1 MKKIF
6 LLGFV
11 ALCAMTMNAQ
21 IMKVQSGG
29 AVIFEKNV
37 DAIEQVT
44 FADASSSEVS
54 VAFKN
59 NFITMDK
66 DAELALADILITNNV
81 AVADLTVTSSN
92 TGIVAIADGKL
103 VAKNYG
109 SAIITA
115 TANNI
120 FAPARL
126 FVSVEAGL
134 MYIEDIFTITGRGT
148 VVTGTILTGKFK
160 ASDSVIIGKLSDD
173 AENINTTLGGI
184 EVFRKTIEEASAGTN
199 VGLLLRGVDKA
210 SVARGDV
217 IMAPGNTAVVQ
228 SKKIRAMVYVL
239 TKEEGGRHTPFFVNY
254 QPQLTVGGVDIPV
267 AVTDL
272 GTQDGAP
279 VEMVMPGTTSENMI
293 LEVQGAVTPFI
304 YRGQECL
311 IREGGRTVAKVTIT
325 GF

>member
-81 AVADLTVTSSN
+81 AIADVTVTTSN
-92 TGIVAIADGKL
+92 SGIVAISDGKL
-103 VAKNYG
+103 VAKDFGN
-109 SAIITA
+109 AIITA
-115 TANNI
+115 TANSI

-148 VVTGTILTGKFK
+148 VATGTILTGKFK
-160 ASDSVIIGKLSDD
+160 AGDSVIIGKISDD

-184 EVFRKTIEEASAGTN
+184 EVFRKTIDEASAGTN
-199 VGLLLRGVDKA
+199 VGLLLRGVEKDQ
-210 SVARGDV
+210 VERGDV
-217 IMAPGNTAVVQ
+217 IMSPQNTAIIH
-228 SKKIRAMVYVL
+228 SKKIIASVYVL
-239 TKEEGGRHTPFFVNY
+239 TKDEGGRHTPFFKDY
-254 QPQLTVGGVDIPV
+254 KPQMTIGGKDITCQ
-267 AVTDL
+267 VTDL
-272 GTQDGAP
+272 GTQDGAA
-279 VEMVMPGTTSENMI
+279 VEMVMPGTTSEGMVFEI
-293 LEVQGAVTPFI
+293 QGAVTPFF
-304 YRGQECL
+304 YRGQQAVL
-311 IREGGRTVAKVTIT
+311 REGGKTIARLTIT
-325 GF
+325 GY

>member
-44 FADASSSEVS
+44 FADANPSEVS

-59 NFITMDK
+59 NFITMAK
-66 DAELALADILITNNV
+66 DAELAIADILVTNNV
-81 AVADLTVTSSN
+81 AVADVTLTSSN
-92 TGIVAIADGKL
+92 TGIINIADGKL

-115 TANNI
+115 TANNAI
-120 FAPARL
+120 APARL
-126 FVSVEAGL
+126 FVSVETGF
-134 MYIEDIFTITGRGT
+134 MYIDDVFTITGRGT

-160 ASDSVIIGKLSDD
+160 MADNVIIGKVSDD
-173 AENINTTLGGI
+173 AENINTTLAGI
-184 EVFRKTIEEASAGTN
+184 EVFRKTLEEASAGEN
-199 VGLLLRGVDKA
+199 VGLLLRNVEKTA
-210 SVARGDV
+210 VERGDV
-217 IMAPGNTAVVQ
+217 IMSPENTAVVQ
-228 SKKIRAMVYVL
+228 TKKIRASVYVL
-239 TKEEGGRHTPFFVNY
+239 TKEEGGRHAPFVVNY
-254 QPQLTVGGVDIPV
+254 SPQLSVGGKDMTCV
-267 AVTDL
+267 VTDL
-272 GTQDGAP
+272 GTQDGAAA
-279 VEMVMPGTTSENMI
+279 ELVMPGTTCENMVI
-293 LEVQGAVTPFI
+293 EIPGAVTPFV
-304 YRGQECL
+304 YRDEECL
-311 IREGGRTVAKVTIT
+311 LREGGRIVAKVTIT

>member
-1 MKKIF
+1 
-6 LLGFV
+6 
-11 ALCAMTMNAQ
+11 
-21 IMKVQSGG
+21 
-29 AVIFEKNV
+29 
-37 DAIEQVT
+37 
-44 FADASSSEVS
+44 
-54 VAFKN
+54 
-59 NFITMDK
+59 
-66 DAELALADILITNNV
+66 
-81 AVADLTVTSSN
+81 
-92 TGIVAIADGKL
+92 
-103 VAKNYG
+103 
-109 SAIITA
+109 
-115 TANNI
+115 
-120 FAPARL
+120 
-126 FVSVEAGL
+126 

-160 ASDSVIIGKLSDD
+160 ASDSVVIGKVSDD

-228 SKKIRAMVYVL
+228 SKKIRATVYVL

-325 GF
+325 GY